1 MSLFW
6 KREREVRR
14 LLTEYFAVCDETLA
28 AFEQAMAVYADV
40 GSGDQ
45 FASHDE
51 RVHFLEGRADDLRVK
66 VEKLLYSRAL
76 LPESRGDLLRIL
88 EAFDHIP
95 NLAETVTFMI
105 STQRIEVPAQFSEQL
120 RRYVKINLDA
130 YRHVRETVNCF
141 LNDPARVDG
150 TIAAVDADE
159 STSDHEERVLITA
172 IFASDLEKAEKL
184 HLRELVGRIGD
195 ISDCAEQVAHRLE
208 IAALKRRV

>member
-14 LLTEYFAVCDETLA
+14 LLTEYFTVCDETLA
-28 AFEQAMAVYADV
+28 AFREAMDVYVEV
-40 GSGDQ
+40 GGGEP

-51 RVHFLEGRADDLRVK
+51 RVHRLEGRADDLRVE

-88 EAFDHIP
+88 ESFDHIP

-105 STQRIEVPAQFSEQL
+105 ATQRIEFPPQFIDQL
-120 RRYVKINLDA
+120 SRYVRINLDA
-130 YRHVRETVNCF
+130 YRHVRETVDCF
-141 LNDPARVDG
+141 LNDPARVDA
-150 TIAAVDADE
+150 TIGAVDAAE
-159 STSDHEERVLITA
+159 SAADHAERELITA
-172 IFASDLEKAEKL
+172 IFATDLDKGEKL